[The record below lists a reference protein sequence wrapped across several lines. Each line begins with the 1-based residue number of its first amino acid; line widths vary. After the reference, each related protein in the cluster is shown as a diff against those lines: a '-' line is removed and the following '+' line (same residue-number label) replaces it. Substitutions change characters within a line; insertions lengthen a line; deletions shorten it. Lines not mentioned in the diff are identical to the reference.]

1 MQHGLICQ
9 LIVLLKLM
17 LPGFEGCG
25 LPVYPRAM
33 ALYPPNLDGPPF
45 LFVGVFLIPFHLGQC
60 PLYVWLLCGVNGSC
74 TDLSPLS
81 MVVGGAWGNASF
93 IGMGL
98 LCFKPLYLNL
108 LEGTMLPLKLHMFVC
123 GLLLCLLF
131 IMVVMRIMLLI
142 VVVIFVI
149 IVYAGMYLNII

>member
-1 MQHGLICQ
+1 MLGNYVCVPEAHAIDAFKCFLNSLHLMLRYNCLFSMLLQLKGLLCFQMIQNISQMSDCVQ
-9 LIVLLKLM
+9 LYLLKLM

-74 TDLSPLS
+74 TDPLPQ
-81 MVVGGAWGNASF
+81 G
-93 IGMGL
+93 
-98 LCFKPLYLNL
+98 
-108 LEGTMLPLKLHMFVC
+108 
-123 GLLLCLLF
+123 
-131 IMVVMRIMLLI
+131 
-142 VVVIFVI
+142 
-149 IVYAGMYLNII
+149 